1 MRLEVFVA
9 FVLSGF
15 ALYVAKPQDTPQY
28 KEVTAETALSQIDMA
43 IVTDKMNNRSPLE
56 TIEHIK
62 EISALNQLQASI
74 AQLKNGNPKP
84 NTFAAA
90 FPKDGYDETF
100 YNLRKTLCDKYKD
113 AVVGLDGQLKPCN

>member
-1 MRLEVFVA
+1 MHLKVLVA
-9 FVLSGF
+9 FVLTGF
-15 ALYVAKPQDTPQY
+15 ALYVAEPQGTPQY

-43 IVTDKMNNRSPLE
+43 IVTDKMLNRSPLE

-90 FPKDGYDETF
+90 IPKDGYDETF
-100 YNLRKTLCDKYKD
+100 CNLRKTLCDKYKD

>member
-1 MRLEVFVA
+1 MRLKLLVA
-9 FVLSGF
+9 FALTGF
-15 ALYVAKPQDTPQY
+15 ALFVAKSQDTPQY

-43 IVTDKMNNRSPLE
+43 IVGDRMQNRPPLE
-56 TIEHIK
+56 TIEHIR

-74 AQLKNGNPKP
+74 ARLKNGNPKP

>member
-1 MRLEVFVA
+1 MQFSHVRRSLDNPQNLSRRKLGGLMRLEVFVA

-28 KEVTAETALSQIDMA
+28 KEVTAEAALSQIDMA

-74 AQLKNGNPKP
+74 AQLK
-84 NTFAAA
+84 
-90 FPKDGYDETF
+90 
-100 YNLRKTLCDKYKD
+100 
-113 AVVGLDGQLKPCN
+113 